1 MFAVLSVRVLENR
14 SIGLTEQFP
23 TAAALKTWDGRMV
36 SDGDWLELPR
46 GALLDNSDKG
56 LVRLVFVAFDR
67 LEEILQPK
75 GDPVSELK
83 LVSNTINIYINISYL

>member
-1 MFAVLSVRVLENR
+1 MLFFSSLFAVLSVRVLENR

-23 TAAALKTWDGRMV
+23 TPAALKTWDGRLV

-75 GDPVSELK
+75 GDPVSEVQNSEL
-83 LVSNTINIYINISYL
+83 YH

>member
-1 MFAVLSVRVLENR
+1 MLSVRVLENR

-23 TAAALKTWDGRMV
+23 TSAALKTWDGRLV

-67 LEEILQPK
+67 LEDILQPK
-75 GDPVSELK
+75 GDPVCFTREQFLFPLFVRLMK
-83 LVSNTINIYINISYL
+83 VHWK

>member
-1 MFAVLSVRVLENR
+1 MLSVRVLETR
-14 SIGLTEQFP
+14 SVGPTEQFP
-23 TAAALKTWDGRMV
+23 TAAALDAWDGRLV

-46 GALLDNSDKG
+46 GALLDNSEGG

-75 GDPVSELK
+75 GDPVCLFN
-83 LVSNTINIYINISYL
+83 LSYAFSS